1 MRVKTTLMDH
11 ADQLMLHQ
19 LRGIFCEGED
29 HADGPCRSVNVTSTE
44 RLTSV
49 RVKITLMD
57 NADQLLLHQLRGIF
71 CEGEDHT
78 DGPCR
83 SVNVTSTERLLL

>member
-1 MRVKTTLMDH
+1 M
-11 ADQLMLHQ
+11 
-19 LRGIFCEGED
+19 
-29 HADGPCRSVNVTSTE
+29 
-44 RLTSV
+44 

-57 NADQLLLHQLRGIF
+57 HADQLLLHQLRGFF

-83 SVNVTSTERLLL
+83 SVNVTSNERHFCEDEDDTDGPCRSVIVTLTERLLPSYNLGLT